1 MLYIKNQ
8 HMIKPDYLA
17 NHKYITSSNR
27 SVVVDWL
34 VEVQQEFQIMQ
45 ESLYTAVG
53 ILDRYLQV
61 IIILY
66 TLYIFNYLNFI
77 TDFLIV

>member
-1 MLYIKNQ
+1 
-8 HMIKPDYLA
+8 MIKPDYLA

-61 IIILY
+61 II
-66 TLYIFNYLNFI
+66 
-77 TDFLIV
+77 

>member
-1 MLYIKNQ
+1 MFYNKNQ
-8 HMIKPDYLA
+8 YMIKPDYLA

-61 IIILY
+61 II
-66 TLYIFNYLNFI
+66 
-77 TDFLIV
+77 

>member
-1 MLYIKNQ
+1 MFMLWIKDQ
-8 HMIKPDYLA
+8 YSIKKDYLA

-61 IIILY
+61 II
-66 TLYIFNYLNFI
+66 YIKL
-77 TDFLIV
+77 L

>member
-1 MLYIKNQ
+1 
-8 HMIKPDYLA
+8 MITPNYLA
-17 NHKYITSSNR
+17 NHKYIVPSNR

-45 ESLYTAVG
+45 ESLYTGVG

-61 IIILY
+61 II
-66 TLYIFNYLNFI
+66 FI
-77 TDFLIV
+77 TVVLSIT

>member
-1 MLYIKNQ
+1 MLCIQNQYSIKQ
-8 HMIKPDYLA
+8 DYLA

-61 IIILY
+61 IIY
-66 TLYIFNYLNFI
+66 VFYYLNLI
-77 TDFLIV
+77 ICFLIKKTSP